1 LEEEMMK
8 ICVIG
13 TGYVGLVVGTGL
25 AETGNRVICVDND
38 KEKTKKLKNN
48 IVPIYEPG
56 LEELIKRNQKEYRLS
71 FSSSV
76 KDAVSDSDIIF
87 IAVGTPEKDDGTVDL
102 SHVYTVAEEIG
113 EAMGSRHKIIVN
125 KSTVPVGTA
134 REVTKI
140 IKSKTKT
147 SFDVISN
154 PEFLK
159 EGSAVQDFMKPD
171 RIIIGSDNKKA
182 AEKIKELYEPFLRT
196 GNPILVMRIE
206 SAEMT
211 KYASNTM
218 LASRISFM
226 NEIANLCEKVGADVE
241 EVRIG
246 MGKDP
251 RIGSKFL
258 FSGIGYGG
266 SCFPKDVKG
275 LVQKGKEYGLSMKL
289 CESVDLVNETQKKLI
304 FKKIKEEFK
313 KLKGRK
319 FAVWGLSFKPQ
330 TDDMREA
337 PSVVTINLL
346 LSEGVDIS
354 AYDPQAMENAKGIF
368 GNRIKYCAT
377 PYDCLEGAEA
387 LIILTEW
394 NEFRNPDFEK
404 IGKLMAGKAIFDG
417 RNIYDPVRVKD
428 SGFKYYGIGRGIS

>member
-1 LEEEMMK
+1 MR

-25 AETGNRVICVDND
+25 AETGNKVICVDND
-38 KEKTKKLKNN
+38 EEKIKKLKNN

-56 LEELIKRNQKEYRLS
+56 LEELIKRNQREYRLS
-71 FSSSV
+71 FSTSV
-76 KDAVSDSDIIF
+76 KDAVSNSDIIF
-87 IAVGTPEKDDGTVDL
+87 IAVGTPEMEDGTVDL
-102 SHVYTVAEEIG
+102 SYVYAVAEEIG
-113 EAMGSRHKIIVN
+113 EAMGSKHKIIIN

-134 REVTKI
+134 REVKKI
-140 IKSKTKT
+140 IKSKTKAG
-147 SFDVISN
+147 FDVISN

-171 RIIIGSDNKKA
+171 RIIIGTDSKKV
-182 AEKIKELYEPFLRT
+182 AEKIKELYEPFVRT
-196 GNPILVMRIE
+196 GNPVLVMGIE
-206 SAEMT
+206 SAEMA

-258 FSGIGYGG
+258 FPGIGYGG

-275 LVQKGKEYGLSMKL
+275 LVQKGKEYGLPMNL
-289 CESVDLVNETQKKLI
+289 CESVALVNEAQKELI
-304 FKKIKEEFK
+304 FKKIKKRFNKLEGK
-313 KLKGRK
+313 KM
-319 FAVWGLSFKPQ
+319 AIWGLSFKPQ
-330 TDDMREA
+330 TDDMRDA

-346 LSEGVDIS
+346 LSKGVLIK
-354 AYDPQAMENAKGIF
+354 AFDPQAMGNAKEIF
-368 GNRIKYCAT
+368 GDRIEYCDT
-377 PYDCLEGAEA
+377 PYDCLKEAEA
-387 LIILTEW
+387 LVVLTEW

-404 IGKLMAGKAIFDG
+404 IGKLMAGKLIFDG
-417 RNIYDPVRVKD
+417 RNIYDPVRVRD
-428 SGFKYYGIGRGIS
+428 SGFEYYGIGRGIA

>member
-1 LEEEMMK
+1 MR

-25 AETGNRVICVDND
+25 AETGNVVICVDND
-38 KEKTKKLKNN
+38 EEKIKKLKNN

-56 LEELIKRNQKEYRLS
+56 LEELIKRNQKESRLS
-71 FSSSV
+71 FSTSV
-76 KDAVSDSDIIF
+76 KEAVSNSDIIF
-87 IAVGTPEKDDGTVDL
+87 IAVGTPEKQDGTVDL
-102 SHVYTVAEEIG
+102 SYVYAVAKEIG
-113 EAMGSRHKIIVN
+113 EAMGSKHKIIIN

-140 IKSKTKT
+140 IKSKTKA

-171 RIIIGSDNKKA
+171 RIIIGTDSKKVS
-182 AEKIKELYEPFLRT
+182 EKIKQLYEPFVRT
-196 GNPILVMRIE
+196 GNPVLVMGIE

-275 LVQKGKEYGLSMKL
+275 LVQKGKEYGLPMKL
-289 CESVDLVNETQKKLI
+289 CESVDLVNEAQKELI
-304 FKKIKEEFK
+304 FKKIKKRFN
-313 KLKGRK
+313 KLEGMKI
-319 FAVWGLSFKPQ
+319 AIWGLSFKPQ
-330 TDDMREA
+330 TDDMRDA
-337 PSVVTINLL
+337 PSVTTIKLL
-346 LSEGVDIS
+346 LSEGAIIK
-354 AYDPQAMENAKGIF
+354 AFDPQAMENTKKIF
-368 GNRIKYCAT
+368 GDRIEYCDT
-377 PYDCLEGAEA
+377 PYSCLKGAGA
-387 LIILTEW
+387 LVVLTEW
-394 NEFRNPDFEK
+394 NEFRNPDFKK
-404 IGKLMAGKAIFDG
+404 IGKLMAGKLIFDG
-417 RNIYDPVRVKD
+417 RNIYDPVRVRD
-428 SGFKYYGIGRGIS
+428 AGFEYYGIGRGIS